1 MEAGFLP
8 ISVDSRK
15 AAFDLRGS
23 GVHLKFEHTRSVV
36 GAPIVR
42 TPLGGG
48 RHSPNY
54 TAPVGR
60 RLART
65 AVRDQ
70 QDEARRDG
78 RMHEGGN
85 EGGTKGR
92 ASGCPRIKC
101 DKPLAF
107 RAPIRHDSRSSRSR
121 RAVCGSTHR
130 WGEASPFGEPASR
143 TTREVTPCESTSES
157 TQNLA
162 TQDRLCRIP
171 NQPRSASANPPPV
184 TPATSGV
191 SVA

>member
-70 QDEARRDG
+70 QDEAKRDG

-85 EGGTKGR
+85 EGGTRGERKG
-92 ASGCPRIKC
+92 GPRGVRESNVTS
-101 DKPLAF
+101 PL
-107 RAPIRHDSRSSRSR
+107 H
-121 RAVCGSTHR
+121 
-130 WGEASPFGEPASR
+130 FGLRFGMILDPP
-143 TTREVTPCESTSES
+143 EVV
-157 TQNLA
+157 A
-162 TQDRLCRIP
+162 
-171 NQPRSASANPPPV
+171 RSAARRIAGERRLRLESRPRAQRAKLRRV
-184 TPATSGV
+184 RVRVRARRT
-191 SVA
+191 

>member
-78 RMHEGGN
+78 RMHEGGTRG
-85 EGGTKGR
+85 ERKGG
-92 ASGCPRIKC
+92 PRGVRESNVTS
-101 DKPLAF
+101 PL
-107 RAPIRHDSRSSRSR
+107 H
-121 RAVCGSTHR
+121 
-130 WGEASPFGEPASR
+130 FGLRFGMILDPP
-143 TTREVTPCESTSES
+143 EVV
-157 TQNLA
+157 A
-162 TQDRLCRIP
+162 
-171 NQPRSASANPPPV
+171 RSAARRIAGERRLRLESRPRAQRAKLRRV
-184 TPATSGV
+184 RVRVRARRT
-191 SVA
+191 

>member
-78 RMHEGGN
+78 RMYG
-85 EGGTKGR
+85 GGTRGERKG
-92 ASGCPRIKC
+92 GPRGVRESNVTS
-101 DKPLAF
+101 PL
-107 RAPIRHDSRSSRSR
+107 H
-121 RAVCGSTHR
+121 
-130 WGEASPFGEPASR
+130 FGLRFGMILDPP
-143 TTREVTPCESTSES
+143 EVV
-157 TQNLA
+157 A
-162 TQDRLCRIP
+162 
-171 NQPRSASANPPPV
+171 RSAARRIAGERRLRLESRPRAQRAKLRRV
-184 TPATSGV
+184 RVRVRARRT
-191 SVA
+191 

>member
-85 EGGTKGR
+85 EGERKG
-92 ASGCPRIKC
+92 GPRGVRESNVTS
-101 DKPLAF
+101 PL
-107 RAPIRHDSRSSRSR
+107 H
-121 RAVCGSTHR
+121 
-130 WGEASPFGEPASR
+130 FGLRFGMILDPP
-143 TTREVTPCESTSES
+143 EVV
-157 TQNLA
+157 A
-162 TQDRLCRIP
+162 
-171 NQPRSASANPPPV
+171 RSAARRIAGERRLRLESRPRAQRAKLRRV
-184 TPATSGV
+184 RVRVRARRT
-191 SVA
+191 